1 MKTEKIYHGW
11 YSEKQRKANKK
22 LFYYTNN
29 EGKEVIVTE
38 AKSNDDIRSSFDDAK
53 YMGIVKHFIRNIN
66 LKY

>member
-1 MKTEKIYHGW
+1 MNNEVYHGW

-22 LFYYTNN
+22 IFYYTNN

-38 AKSNDDIRSSFDDAK
+38 VKSQDEKSFFDDAK
-53 YMGIVKHFIRNIN
+53 YMGIVKHFIKNIN